1 MKRIFVIL
9 FLVITIIGCKQSGPV
24 GLTEGYW
31 LAELQLGDRQSLP
44 FNFRVMAMGN
54 DKYNI
59 EVYNAEE
66 TILIDEIEVMGDS
79 VVIKMPVFEGYL
91 AGKFNAQ
98 EINGK
103 FIKENEG
110 RKVPFRAVHGIKERF
125 KKSETPNTNISGE
138 WEVEFNPNT
147 PESYM
152 AKGIFKQIDDKVS
165 GTFRTTTGDYRFLE
179 GINSADSVKFSTFNG
194 ARAYLFKA
202 KATDSSMVG
211 VFYSGNH
218 SKEVFV
224 AKRNENYKLPNME
237 ALTYVKKGFDILNFS
252 FPDTSGNMVS
262 LSDPVYDDKVVIVQ
276 IMGTW
281 CPNCLD
287 ETKFLVEYLKE
298 HSNKK
303 IAVIALA
310 FEYAKTKEAAFKSID
325 RLRER
330 IGVEYPVL
338 LAQYGGIDKKLA
350 QEKLPM
356 LNHVFSFPT
365 TIIVDKR
372 GDVQKIYTGFNGP
385 ATGSIYDS
393 FKKDFHNFILQL
405 LEV

>member
-9 FLVITIIGCKQSGPV
+9 FLVITIIGCKKSGPV

-66 TILIDEIEVMGDS
+66 TILIDEIKVMGDS

-202 KATDSSMVG
+202 KATDSSIVG

>member
-1 MKRIFVIL
+1 
-9 FLVITIIGCKQSGPV
+9 
-24 GLTEGYW
+24 
-31 LAELQLGDRQSLP
+31 
-44 FNFRVMAMGN
+44 
-54 DKYNI
+54 
-59 EVYNAEE
+59 
-66 TILIDEIEVMGDS
+66 
-79 VVIKMPVFEGYL
+79 
-91 AGKFNAQ
+91 
-98 EINGK
+98 
-103 FIKENEG
+103 
-110 RKVPFRAVHGIKERF
+110 
-125 KKSETPNTNISGE
+125 
-138 WEVEFNPNT
+138 
-147 PESYM
+147 
-152 AKGIFKQIDDKVS
+152 
-165 GTFRTTTGDYRFLE
+165 
-179 GINSADSVKFSTFNG
+179 
-194 ARAYLFKA
+194 
-202 KATDSSMVG
+202 
-211 VFYSGNH
+211 
-218 SKEVFV
+218 
-224 AKRNENYKLPNME
+224 
-237 ALTYVKKGFDILNFS
+237 
-252 FPDTSGNMVS
+252 
-262 LSDPVYDDKVVIVQ
+262 
-276 IMGTW
+276 MGTW

>member
-202 KATDSSMVG
+202 KATDSSIVG